1 MQVPPFGQQK
11 GGGAGGWGGEDTGN
25 LLHSISIVTIILTDT
40 LRKLKMS
47 QLKKERNSL
56 LGILE
61 KNSYH
66 FGEIFR

>member
-11 GGGAGGWGGEDTGN
+11 GGGGGGRGVEDTGK